1 MRKLK
6 RSIILAGIA
15 MTISIL
21 SACTNE
27 QVDVEALTAD
37 YETKIEAKNNEIT
50 KLYEELSD
58 IKVELEQ
65 EKAKVENVSV
75 QLQYYDHK
83 ARRIMRLIA
92 EKEFDGLKNEFHVD
106 FEVIDEHVSFSNIT
120 DYLTIPSLPIEIADF
135 PMYMAFYNPQP
146 EFTEVGYFLYDNDL
160 ERKYDIHFHF
170 GKDKEFKFVTT
181 N

>member
-1 MRKLK
+1 MK
-6 RSIILAGIA
+6 RSMILAGIA
-15 MTISIL
+15 MTISVL

-27 QVDVEALTAD
+27 QVDVKALTAD
-37 YETKIEAKNNEIT
+37 YESKIEAKNNEIT
-50 KLYEELSD
+50 KLHEELSV

-75 QLQYYDHK
+75 QLQHFDHK
-83 ARRIMRLIA
+83 ARRIMNLIA
-92 EKEFDGLKNEFHVD
+92 ENNFDEFKNEFHVD
-106 FEVIDEHVSFSNIT
+106 FEVIDELVSFVNISE
-120 DYLTIPSLPIEIADF
+120 YLSVPSLPIEIAEF

-146 EFTEVGYFLYDNDL
+146 EFTEVGYFLYDNEL

-170 GKDKEFKFVTT
+170 DKDRKFKFVTT